1 MALFRDSVMVNGGT
15 SVPNR
20 KSRLPTWY
28 RFLRMTFDGE
38 PKEQSDDSEGTWPA
52 NEHF

>member
-1 MALFRDSVMVNGGT
+1 MALFRASVMVNGGT
-15 SVPNR
+15 SVSIR

-38 PKEQSDDSEGTWPA
+38 LEEQSNNSEEAWPA
-52 NEHF
+52 NECS